1 MKTRYQRNA
10 FILLLTTLLMVWG
23 GLPSPALGEREPY
36 ERGRGRLPGPDA
48 PRERAMPAWVE
59 GEVTTRPWQDRYR
72 HIQVDGKTYTLM
84 PDIRISERYET
95 RPGAFLE
102 RQLGFKQIRKG
113 QRIMMRVA
121 GFRVY
126 QILIYD

>member
-1 MKTRYQRNA
+1 M
-10 FILLLTTLLMVWG
+10 FLLITWVTVWG
-23 GLPSPALGEREPY
+23 GLTSPALGEREPS
-36 ERGRGRLPGPDA
+36 ERGRGRAGGSDA
-48 PRERAMPAWVE
+48 PRQRAMPAWVE
-59 GEVTTRPWQDRYR
+59 GEVTIEPWRDRYR

-84 PDIRISERYET
+84 ADIRISERYET

-102 RQLGFKQIRKG
+102 RQLSFNQIRKG

>member
-1 MKTRYQRNA
+1 MKTRFQRKA
-10 FILLLTTLLMVWG
+10 FMLLLITWLTVWA
-23 GLPSPALGEREPY
+23 GLPCPALGEREPS
-36 ERGRGRLPGPDA
+36 ERGGGRLRGPEA

-59 GEVTTRPWQDRYR
+59 GEVTTGPWRDRYR

-84 PDIRISERYET
+84 SDIRISERYES

-102 RQLGFKQIRKG
+102 RQLSFSQIRKG